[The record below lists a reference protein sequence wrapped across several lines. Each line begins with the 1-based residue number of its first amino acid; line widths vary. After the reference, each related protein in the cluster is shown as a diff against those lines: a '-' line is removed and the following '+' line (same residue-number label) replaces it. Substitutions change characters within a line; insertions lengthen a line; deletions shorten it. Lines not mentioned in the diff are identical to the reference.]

1 MILTTQQ
8 IEQIRQLN
16 EKIRQEELRMRT
28 QYFELK
34 KHFENLVSQNL
45 MDDFNM
51 CDFRISVW
59 SYDDEFN
66 KKHNVETGN
75 PFYESGLLNSGY
87 LKDDEMFFSNWNES
101 RYFRTNPR
109 FAQMYFCWTMHDIA
123 YHSNLDLEDIL
134 AIEDVWLEIK
144 VDLQFW
150 TKKMI

>member
-8 IEQIRQLN
+8 IEQIRELN

-51 CDFRISVW
+51 FDCRVAVW

-66 KKHNVETGN
+66 KKHNVETGD
-75 PFYESGLLNSGY
+75 PFYTSDMLTTCY
-87 LKDDEMFFSNWNES
+87 LEDDESFFMNWNEAQYLS
-101 RYFRTNPR
+101 TDT
-109 FAQMYFCWTMHDIA
+109 FAQMYFCWTMHDIV
-123 YHSNLDLEDIL
+123 YHSHLDWEDIL
-134 AIEDVWLEIK
+134 AIEDVWLEMK

>member
-8 IEQIRQLN
+8 IEQIRELN
-16 EKIRQEELRMRT
+16 EKIRQEELRLQK

-34 KHFENLVSQNL
+34 KQLENLVSQNL

-51 CDFRISVW
+51 SDFRISVW

-75 PFYESGLLNSGY
+75 PFYTSDLLTSGY
-87 LKDDEMFFSNWNES
+87 LEEDEMFFMNWNEAQYLS
-101 RYFRTNPR
+101 TDTL
-109 FAQMYFCWTMHDIA
+109 AQMYFCWTMHDIA
-123 YHSNLDLEDIL
+123 YHSHLNWEDIL
-134 AIEDVWLEIK
+134 AIEDVWLEMK

-150 TKKMI
+150 TKK

>member
-1 MILTTQQ
+1 MVLNPQQ

-16 EKIRQEELRMRT
+16 EKIRKEELRLQK

-51 CDFRISVW
+51 FDFRITVW
-59 SYDDEFN
+59 SSDDEFN

-75 PFYESGLLNSGY
+75 PFYTSDLLTSSY
-87 LKDDEMFFSNWNES
+87 LEEDELFLMNWNEAQ
-101 RYFRTNPR
+101 YFGTGTL
-109 FAQMYFCWTMHDIA
+109 AQMYFCWTMHDIV
-123 YHSNLDLEDIL
+123 YHSDLDWEDIL
-134 AIEDVWLEIK
+134 AIEDVWLEMK

-150 TKKMI
+150 TKK